1 MENLQDLRDSID
13 TAQDLRSVVKT
24 MKALA
29 AVSMRHYQDAVD
41 SLTEYHRTVA
51 LGLQIALRDRPQR
64 LDPSGEP
71 ARGGKFGAI
80 VIGSGQ
86 GMCGQFNE
94 EVAASAASKMAG
106 LGIREDF
113 VMLAIGLRVVAPL
126 ERAGLQLDE
135 VFSVPASLS
144 GLTPLVQDVLLQIDE
159 WSNRLAVERFVI
171 YHNRQTG
178 RASYQPH
185 SHSLLPVEEGWLEEL
200 ASHRWGG
207 RGLPIFSV
215 DWETLFAALIRQHL
229 LVSVYRSIVESL
241 AAENASRMASMQ
253 AAERN
258 IDERLQELIKRLNQQ
273 RQTAITSELLDIVS
287 GFEALTGPQA

>member
-1 MENLQDLRDSID
+1 METLQGLRDSID
-13 TAQDLRSVVKT
+13 TAEALRSVVKT

-29 AVSMRHYQDAVD
+29 AVSIRHYQDAMD
-41 SLTEYHRTVA
+41 SLTDYHRTVA
-51 LGLQIALRDRPQR
+51 LGLQIAMRERPKGFGLQR
-64 LDPSGEP
+64 ELAEE
-71 ARGGKFGAI
+71 GKLGVI
-80 VIGSGQ
+80 VIGSDQ

-94 EVAASAASKMAG
+94 QVAAHATGEIDRQGA
-106 LGIREDF
+106 REKL
-113 VMLAIGLRVVAPL
+113 VMLAVGLRVVFPL
-126 ERAGLQLDE
+126 ERAGLRLDE

-144 GLTPLVQDVLLQIDE
+144 GLTPLVQDVLLKIDE
-159 WSNRLAVERFVI
+159 WSTQLAVERFVI

-258 IDERLQELIKRLNQQ
+258 IDERLQELIKRFNQQ

-287 GFEALTGPQA
+287 GFEALTCPQA